1 MATGNLEPRPD
12 NIYLLTDGLPTQ
24 GESKPSG
31 STVTPK
37 QRLRYFENAV
47 EELPEGIPVNTI
59 MFPME
64 GDPAAALAFWQLT
77 TKSRGSMIS
86 PSRDWP

>member
-1 MATGNLEPRPD
+1 MDDRFVPSQED
-12 NIYLLTDGLPTQ
+12 NPYRSFTNP
-24 GESKPSG
+24 
-31 STVTPK
+31 
-37 QRLRYFENAV
+37 
-47 EELPEGIPVNTI
+47 EELPGGIPVNTI
-59 MFPME
+59 LFPME